1 MTTPFAQS
9 GKSVTF
15 TAATSAPTAV
25 QASNYE
31 GTSLSG
37 NYRICNSGTNVVFLG
52 IGRTAT
58 EAANNATVLSSTSQQ
73 CLPILP
79 GAIEV
84 FMFGLN
90 SYFTGIT
97 ASGTAVVY
105 VTPGAGI

>member
-1 MTTPFAQS
+1 MTPFAQS
-9 GKSVTF
+9 GKSVAF

-37 NYRICNSGTNVVFLG
+37 NYRICNSGTVVVFLG
-52 IGRTAT
+52 IGRNAT
-58 EAANNATVLSSTSQQ
+58 EAAANASVLTSSAN

-84 FMFGLN
+84 FKFGLN

-97 ASGTAVVY
+97 ASSTAVVY

>member
-1 MTTPFAQS
+1 MTPFAQS
-9 GKSVTF
+9 GNSVAF

-37 NYRICNSGTNVVFLG
+37 NYRVCNSGTVVVFLG

-58 EAANNATVLSSTSQQ
+58 EAAANATVLTASAN

-84 FMFGLN
+84 FKFGLN
-90 SYFTGIT
+90 SFFTGIT
-97 ASGTAVVY
+97 SSGTSVVY

>member
-1 MTTPFAQS
+1 MTPFAQS
-9 GKSVTF
+9 GKSITF
-15 TAATSAPTAV
+15 TANTTAPTAV
-25 QASNYE
+25 QASNNE
-31 GTSLSG
+31 QTSLSG
-37 NYRICNSGTNVVFLG
+37 NYRICNAGTNVVFLG

-58 EAANNATVLSSTSQQ
+58 EAVANASVLTSSAN

-84 FMFGLN
+84 FKFGLN

-97 ASGTAVVY
+97 ATGSSVIY

>member
-37 NYRICNSGTNVVFLG
+37 RYRILNSGASVVFLG
-52 IGRTAT
+52 IGRTAA
-58 EAANNATVLSSTSQQ
+58 EAAANATVLTSSAN

-79 GAIEV
+79 GAVEV
-84 FMFGLN
+84 FTFGLN

-97 ASGTAVVY
+97 ASGTSVIY

>member
-15 TAATSAPTAV
+15 TAATSSPTAV

-37 NYRICNSGTNVVFLG
+37 DYRICNSGTAIVFLG
-52 IGRTAT
+52 VGRTTT
-58 EAANNATVLSSTSQQ
+58 EAAANASVLTSSAN

-79 GAIEV
+79 GATEI
-84 FMFGLN
+84 FKFGLN

-97 ASGTAVVY
+97 ASGTSVVY
-105 VTPGAGI
+105 VTPGICN

>member
-9 GKSVTF
+9 GNSVVF
-15 TAATSAPTAV
+15 TADTSAPTAV

-37 NYRICNSGTNVVFLG
+37 NYRICNSGTVVVFLG
-52 IGRTAT
+52 IGRNAT
-58 EAANNATVLSSTSQQ
+58 EAAANASVLTSSAN

-84 FMFGLN
+84 FAFGLN

-97 ASGTAVVY
+97 ASGTSVIY

>member
-1 MTTPFAQS
+1 MTPFAQS
-9 GKSVTF
+9 GKSVAF
-15 TAATSAPTAV
+15 TAATSAPTAI

-37 NYRICNSGTNVVFLG
+37 NYRICNSGTAVVFLG
-52 IGRTAT
+52 IGRNAT
-58 EAANNATVLSSTSQQ
+58 EAAANATVLTASAN

-84 FMFGLN
+84 FKFGLN
-90 SYFTGIT
+90 SFFTGIT
-97 ASGTAVVY
+97 VSGSSIVY